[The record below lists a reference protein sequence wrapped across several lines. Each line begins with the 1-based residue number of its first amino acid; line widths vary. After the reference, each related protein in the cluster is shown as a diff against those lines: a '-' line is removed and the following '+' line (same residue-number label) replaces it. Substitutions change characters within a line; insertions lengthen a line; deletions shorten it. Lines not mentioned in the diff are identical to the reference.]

1 MLIRG
6 SQLVLSVDGDYI
18 NCETSCE
25 LAVNTEMLGKSSST
39 GGKWRHFREGYKDW
53 TMTADART
61 ILSSFNGSFNRVIDK
76 MIFGGQVRCEMSFTI
91 DNSKVISISG
101 QAYPQNFNL
110 LSPSQGYSTYN
121 VVFQGTGELFTEF
134 EEFFTIINAM
144 PYNSDKLL
152 TFIA

>member
-1 MLIRG
+1 MLIKG

-53 TMTADART
+53 TMTMDART
-61 ILSSFNGSFNRVIDK
+61 ILSSFNGSFNRVLSK
-76 MIFGGQVRCEMSFTI
+76 LIFGGQVKCEMSFTI
-91 DNSKVISISG
+91 DNSKVISIYG

-110 LSPSQGYSTYN
+110 LAPSTGYSTYN
-121 VVFQGTGELFTEF
+121 VVFQGTGELVTEF
-134 EEFFTIINAM
+134 QEFFTIINAM
-144 PYNSDKLL
+144 PYNANKPL